1 MSKVYKIHPGIGI
14 ARVGLSTNGYF
25 LAGESPDAAP
35 FGIDQNG
42 QVVAFGGYKDATHML
57 RRQGVRFRIFEYDKN
72 ETTGALALTREITS
86 AQATIAWTVKLAAA
100 KAAGPFMNEVIGSDG
115 RRTVQPSA
123 EQRNVPPPGFTLA
136 DLRAEVTLAVTG
148 NNAGPALGTGPRG
161 RIAGK
166 ELLIGEARTDAGGRL
181 VVLAGHGVSR
191 SWKTPAPNITNFL
204 NNPEWYDD
212 IADGSVDATITFAGS
227 APMDAV
233 GAWVI
238 TAPPD
243 FAPDT
248 TPLTTLYD
256 IVQQVVGIP
265 LPARLTYPQDIEP
278 ILRRAA
284 NLFFVN
290 TEPVWQTMHD
300 HLVNKSNLSDNSATA
315 AETRGTVRDDMLSAE
330 DQMSDYLLT
339 GRQKLI
345 LDQWV
350 QGNFDRAADATRQE
364 DAGALLDRACL
375 ERCVGGGF
383 FPGIEAGTILRLP
396 SIHAGLARLTRG
408 TFTDFDGTTKQMA
421 PGVVSQRMACPWQ
434 ADFTECTGNWWPAQR
449 PDITGRAAGGAGAP
463 PWDRGII
470 VNEPTD
476 PRSHLNMV
484 QHFAQLGVVVAN
496 TNGGVT
502 TFGEIGRDPV
512 LDTGV

>member
-1 MSKVYKIHPGIGI
+1 MAHFPHTPGKAAPDDRIVADLDGKLLAGLRRANPEELPHLAVADTTHHRSIRIALLHDNAQVAGRRRHDYRLDGDGIHGVRRWRTVLRFIGRSLRTAERLDMAEMRLQRLDASRDPDIRLDPEIVSRIGVPSESDQCELRGTKPDGIVLESGRE
-14 ARVGLSTNGYF
+14 ARV
-25 LAGESPDAAP
+25 P
-35 FGIDQNG
+35 
-42 QVVAFGGYKDATHML
+42 
-57 RRQGVRFRIFEYDKN
+57 
-72 ETTGALALTREITS
+72 
-86 AQATIAWTVKLAAA
+86 
-100 KAAGPFMNEVIGSDG
+100 
-115 RRTVQPSA
+115 
-123 EQRNVPPPGFTLA
+123 
-136 DLRAEVTLAVTG
+136 
-148 NNAGPALGTGPRG
+148 
-161 RIAGK
+161 
-166 ELLIGEARTDAGGRL
+166 
-181 VVLAGHGVSR
+181 
-191 SWKTPAPNITNFL
+191 
-204 NNPEWYDD
+204 D